1 MTTLDRLKR
10 ELTQFVERLLVPTRF
25 HRLYPGRVVSQ
36 TGNVVDVVLDDPT
49 MVVPPVVLRHGL
61 PGWHV
66 EVPAGTRVMVGF
78 DNGDP
83 SKPFAAL
90 WEPTTDATMNRHNGG
105 TRRVARVDDT
115 TGNGS
120 LTVAAVPVPLPV
132 PTSSLVITYTPPS
145 GAPTVITV
153 LGLPPGV
160 TVVGGPAALVGT
172 ITSGKAGLEA

>member
-10 ELTQFVERLLVPTRF
+10 ELLAFIERATVGQRF

-49 MVVPPVVLRHGL
+49 MVVPPVALRHGL

-78 DNGDP
+78 EGGDP
-83 SKPFAAL
+83 SQPFAAL
-90 WEPTTDATMNRHNGG
+90 WEPGNATLNRFNGG
-105 TRRVARVDDT
+105 SRRIARVDDT
-115 TGNGS
+115 TANGS
-120 LTVAAVPVPLPV
+120 LTVAAVPVPGVP

-145 GAPTVITV
+145 GPPTVMTV

-160 TVVGGPAALVGT
+160 TVVGGPASLVGT
-172 ITSGKAGLEA
+172 ITSGKEGLEA

>member
-66 EVPAGTRVMVGF
+66 EVPA
-78 DNGDP
+78 

-153 LGLPPGV
+153 LGLPPGL